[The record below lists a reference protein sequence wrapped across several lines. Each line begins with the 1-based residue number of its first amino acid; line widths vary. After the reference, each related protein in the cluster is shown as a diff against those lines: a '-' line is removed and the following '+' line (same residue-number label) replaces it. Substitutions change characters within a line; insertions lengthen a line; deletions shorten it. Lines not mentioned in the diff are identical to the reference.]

1 MSSAST
7 SVYFKNNLMRAAA
20 RFRYVDL
27 LIKSTPAI
35 SVAFIVYVT
44 FKGVLW

>member
-7 SVYFKNNLMRAAA
+7 IYSAENLMRAAV
-20 RFRYVDL
+20 RFRYVDF

-35 SVAFIVYVT
+35 SLAFIVYVT
-44 FKGVLW
+44 FMGVLS